1 LLILLPGD
9 GLPLTV
15 RFWPFF
21 FFHPLRFY
29 YQSSSLALKSR
40 KLIFCS
46 AYAGVSLDEFPL
58 VDKWLHTLLQR
69 PGFEKG
75 RNVPDKHTAFETAKL
90 TSEEMDKLAESSR
103 AWIQKGMQDD
113 AKK

>member
-1 LLILLPGD
+1 MLRPGD

-15 RFWPFF
+15 RF
-21 FFHPLRFY
+21 LSY
-29 YQSSSLALKSR
+29 VYTLSIL
-40 KLIFCS
+40 KLILCA
-46 AYAGVSLDEFPL
+46 AYAGVSLDEFPHL
-58 VDKWLHTLLQR
+58 DKWLHTLLQR

-90 TSEEMDKLAESSR
+90 SSEEMDKLAEASR